1 MEFAIH
7 GKFPIICGSATYSG
21 LGIAL
26 ECNTKKNYFNLLA
39 KLNHLP
45 KMSNSK
51 RLLAKKV
58 FYFMEHYQFYRLPKL
73 DDNKLVLNNK
83 IISNSKFS
91 QQYNI
96 FCNELI
102 KNIKNIGFENDD
114 LYKYLLKK
122 VAV

>member
-1 MEFAIH
+1 
-7 GKFPIICGSATYSG
+7 
-21 LGIAL
+21 
-26 ECNTKKNYFNLLA
+26 
-39 KLNHLP
+39 
-45 KMSNSK
+45 
-51 RLLAKKV
+51 
-58 FYFMEHYQFYRLPKL
+58 MEHYQFYRLPKL

>member
-1 MEFAIH
+1 
-7 GKFPIICGSATYSG
+7 
-21 LGIAL
+21 
-26 ECNTKKNYFNLLA
+26 
-39 KLNHLP
+39 
-45 KMSNSK
+45 MSNSK